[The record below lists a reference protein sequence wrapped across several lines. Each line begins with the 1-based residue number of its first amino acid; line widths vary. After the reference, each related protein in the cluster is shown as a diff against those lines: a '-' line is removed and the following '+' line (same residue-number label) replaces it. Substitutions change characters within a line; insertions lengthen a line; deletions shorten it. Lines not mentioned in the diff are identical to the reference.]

1 MAALSATGAVAD
13 PLQGFN
19 FLISLVDVTS
29 TADLL
34 RSAGVHAVADVVHG
48 GFSECSGL
56 EMTMAAHEYLEG
68 GNNGGALRF
77 PAPVKW
83 GNITLRRGLGA
94 STELWEWHYRFVV
107 GTGTRRDGVIT
118 LMDSQHGPSVT
129 WHFKKGLPVKYSG
142 PPMNATASAVAV
154 ESIEIAHEGLFQLPG
169 VVSAREP
176 AGQG

>member
-1 MAALSATGAVAD
+1 MAALSSTGVRAD

-34 RSAGVHAVADVVHG
+34 KSEALSAATDVVLG

-56 EMTMAAHEYLEG
+56 EMTMAVHDYAEG
-68 GNNGGALRF
+68 GNNGGTLHF

-83 GNITLRRGLGA
+83 ANITLKKGLGA
-94 STELWEWHYRFVV
+94 STALWDWHYGFVV

-118 LMDSQHGPSVT
+118 LMDGQHVPSAI
-129 WHFKKGLPVKYSG
+129 WYFKKGLPVKYSG
-142 PPMNATASAVAV
+142 PAMNASNSAVAV
-154 ESIEIAHEGLFQLPG
+154 ESIEIAHEGIYQLPG
-169 VVSAREP
+169 VT
-176 AGQG
+176 AGAAGLL